1 MAAERALYYHSRKRK
16 QRLVCFILQA
26 AASCCK
32 TCDASV
38 RWWILAP
45 IIAFDCSPLERL
57 LRRRITAV
65 YVCQLDS
72 RRTCVQKSL
81 FLALQFGV
89 IKQLVRAPSATQL
102 NTALV
107 TIVRFELGH
116 TDTGNKARDFLPKR
130 DACHSWCLRGHG
142 SLAGHTASRT
152 D

>member
-1 MAAERALYYHSRKRK
+1 M
-16 QRLVCFILQA
+16 
-26 AASCCK
+26 
-32 TCDASV
+32 
-38 RWWILAP
+38 
-45 IIAFDCSPLERL
+45 
-57 LRRRITAV
+57 

>member
-1 MAAERALYYHSRKRK
+1 M
-16 QRLVCFILQA
+16 
-26 AASCCK
+26 
-32 TCDASV
+32 
-38 RWWILAP
+38 
-45 IIAFDCSPLERL
+45 
-57 LRRRITAV
+57 

-116 TDTGNKARDFLPKR
+116 TDTGNKARDCLLKR

-142 SLAGHTASRT
+142 SLAGHTASKT